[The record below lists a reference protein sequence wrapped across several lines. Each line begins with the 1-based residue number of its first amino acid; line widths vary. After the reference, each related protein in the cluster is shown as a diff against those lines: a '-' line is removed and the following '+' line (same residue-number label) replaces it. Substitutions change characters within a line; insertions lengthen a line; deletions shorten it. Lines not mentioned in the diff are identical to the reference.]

1 MRPFAKLRGEITAH
15 GIEHSDFARGIGL
28 SKSAVSQRLNGHKQW
43 RLSEIEIE
51 LVRQSGITV
60 RSHEILI
67 PVYALCIQVIVGV
80 DVFNELAQIIEFAV
94 VVQLIK
100 VIMIDL

>member
-43 RLSEIEIE
+43 RLSEM
-51 LVRQSGITV
+51 
-60 RSHEILI
+60 
-67 PVYALCIQVIVGV
+67 YAAMDYLRL
-80 DVFNELAQIIEFAV
+80 DYSKMNEYFPPFKEVNQT
-94 VVQLIK
+94 
-100 VIMIDL
+100 

>member
-43 RLSEIEIE
+43 RLSEM
-51 LVRQSGITV
+51 
-60 RSHEILI
+60 
-67 PVYALCIQVIVGV
+67 YAAMDFFKLPHTALPEYFPPNGGR
-80 DVFNELAQIIEFAV
+80 
-94 VVQLIK
+94 
-100 VIMIDL
+100 